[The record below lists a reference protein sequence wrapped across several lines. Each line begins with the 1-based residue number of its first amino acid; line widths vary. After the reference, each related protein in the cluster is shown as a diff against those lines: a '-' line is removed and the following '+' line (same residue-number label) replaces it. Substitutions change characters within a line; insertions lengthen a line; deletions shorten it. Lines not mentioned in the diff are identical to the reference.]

1 MALLSK
7 GVNIIK
13 NISGSSYL
21 LEIDKLCTK
30 YQYVVVILDNNHQL
44 DNIAYELNCI
54 FKDKKILKF
63 PSHENEYYETSP
75 VNQEI
80 IKNRLNCLID
90 LDQKKQT
97 KKIIL
102 TTYKSIFNKI
112 PDIKNTRS
120 SWSLIHKKTKYED
133 ILATLKKYNYT
144 KVSKIEES
152 GQYRQAGSIID
163 FFSVVNDRPI
173 RLNFYG
179 DVIET
184 LKEFNLITQLTEN
197 EVESTYIGTT
207 GLYHLTNENIENYKK
222 YISNSFNDE
231 YKDDLEY
238 ENIVNHYDNSS
249 IQNLIPSFYQ
259 ETFSFISLMKN
270 SFACFIEKDI
280 IDEFNHQNE
289 TMKNIYNIESKLR
302 YILKPKDLLINMP
315 TIEKIVSNNYFYLA
329 SDNVDGKNIIK
340 SAYTPLPPVNI
351 NYNYKNPFT
360 NFENLL
366 NTS

>member
-21 LEIDKLCTK
+21 LEIDKLCTE

-63 PSHENEYYETSP
+63 PSHENEYYETSA

-112 PDIKNTRS
+112 PDIKNTHS

-238 ENIVNHYDNSS
+238 ENIYK
-249 IQNLIPSFYQ
+249 
-259 ETFSFISLMKN
+259 SL
-270 SFACFIEKDI
+270 
-280 IDEFNHQNE
+280 
-289 TMKNIYNIESKLR
+289 
-302 YILKPKDLLINMP
+302 
-315 TIEKIVSNNYFYLA
+315 
-329 SDNVDGKNIIK
+329 
-340 SAYTPLPPVNI
+340 
-351 NYNYKNPFT
+351 
-360 NFENLL
+360 
-366 NTS
+366 